1 MMVSF
6 FSPQVA
12 TSHTLTTSELSNL
25 LDGFQYAAFLL
36 EEKRITAVN
45 AIVTEL
51 TAYTRQELV
60 GKQIEDIVA
69 FDRPERAIKSKN
81 SLTSPVPSVDLIT
94 RNHQRIPSY
103 AHITT
108 INDSWQLITL
118 EPHDSKTKG
127 NQLKKG
133 GNSPNQFL
141 DEVIQILQM
150 GKVEDAVTRLVET
163 GRSLLDASIL
173 AIYIGNSHK
182 PGATR
187 IACSGDAD
195 IFPDELFSSDL
206 SQLVDPTIWLRGQR
220 SILTF
225 LQQSA
230 RVAGFN
236 FFATYPIR
244 DVESVMGLLVTG
256 GYHNPNPDN
265 LLNSLKMLSDLLAVT
280 INKNTLINNLWKNAR
295 RSEDNLT
302 VLRLIKNITSD
313 GIAIVSPLLTL
324 LELNKA
330 AELNLGYGNHEIAGV
345 EFSEIFIGT
354 DRILPALQLALQGV
368 TTPNLGE
375 IYLHRRDGT
384 HFPAEVSTVPIQ
396 KQSRTIGAFIVF
408 RDKSESEQIRVR
420 AHQLEQR
427 ALLGEVTAVFAHEVR
442 NPINNISTGLQL
454 MAEELEKTDPNQD
467 VITRMLGDCTRL
479 TELMES
485 VLMFSRS
492 GNYKLVPI
500 NPGEL
505 ITRLVNQW
513 SSRMNRLRIE
523 HHINIPVDLIIE
535 GDRRALE
542 QVFTNLISNA
552 IQAMENMNGG
562 TLAIKANLENAN
574 KDRSIIQIDV
584 SDTGPGIPKENV
596 SRLFEPFFTTKKNG
610 TGLGLAITKQ
620 IVTAHKGSINLS
632 TFPGGT
638 VFHVRLPAFQPL
650 EKTL

>member
-25 LDGFQYAAFLL
+25 LDGFHYAAFLL
-36 EEKRITAVN
+36 EDGHINAVN

-60 GKQIEDIVA
+60 GKPLEDIVA
-69 FDRPERAIKSKN
+69 FKKSERAIKSKN
-81 SLTSPVPSVDLIT
+81 SITNPVPRVDLIT

-103 AHITT
+103 AHMTT
-108 INDSWQLITL
+108 INDTWRLITL
-118 EPHDSKTKG
+118 EPLDSKTKG
-127 NQLKKG
+127 NHLKKEEIP
-133 GNSPNQFL
+133 PNRFL
-141 DEVIQILQM
+141 DEIIQILQV
-150 GKVEDAVTRLVET
+150 GKVEEAVTKLVET
-163 GRSLLDASIL
+163 GRSLLDASVL
-173 AIYIGNSHK
+173 AIYVGNSHQ

-187 IACSGDAD
+187 IACSGDSN
-195 IFPDELFSSDL
+195 IFPLEIFSSDL

-244 DVESVMGLLVTG
+244 DVESVIGILVTG

-265 LLNSLKMLSDLLAVT
+265 LLHSLKMLSDLLAIT

-302 VLRLIKNITSD
+302 VLRLIKNVTSD

-330 AELNLGYGNHEIAGV
+330 AELILGYGNHEISGV

-375 IYLHRRDGT
+375 VYLHRRDGT
-384 HFPAEVSTVPIQ
+384 QFPADISAVPIQ
-396 KQSRTIGAFIVF
+396 KQNKTIGALIVF
-408 RDKSESEQIRVR
+408 RDNSESEQIRVR
-420 AHQLEQR
+420 AQQLEQR

-442 NPINNISTGLQL
+442 NPIHNISTGLQL
-454 MAEELEKTDPNQD
+454 MAEEFEKTDPHQE

-492 GNYKLVPI
+492 GNYKLIPI

-523 HHINIPVDLIIE
+523 HYINIPVDLLIE

-552 IQAMENMNGG
+552 IEAMGNMNGG
-562 TLAIKANLENAN
+562 TLAIKANLEIAT
-574 KDRSIIQIDV
+574 KDHAIIQIDV
-584 SDTGPGIPKENV
+584 SDTGPGIPKENL

-620 IVTAHKGSINLS
+620 IVTAHKGSISLS
-632 TFPGGT
+632 SFPGGT
-638 VFHVRLPAFQPL
+638 VFHVRLPAFKPL